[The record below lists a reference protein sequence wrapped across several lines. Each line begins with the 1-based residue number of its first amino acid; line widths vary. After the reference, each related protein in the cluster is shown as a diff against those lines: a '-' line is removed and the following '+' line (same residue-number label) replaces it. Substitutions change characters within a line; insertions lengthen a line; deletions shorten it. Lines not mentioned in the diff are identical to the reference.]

1 MEKGFLRSK
10 RHQSL
15 GIKADIIFRFIGVI
29 KCSIKEIIQIDII
42 NNNNEMNIKDLGEW
56 GRPHLQ
62 PGRGPRLAG
71 GAQQLQGL
79 KAPLTTQCDELFK
92 SRYLSN
98 LALRLVAYENLA
110 SQMVEE
116 VDIEDEAS
124 IIATP
129 ATASLTSED
138 YDSRN
143 PEEISAGEEDFFIS
157 TLDANFDITTAAA
170 SLTSEDDASD
180 AEEISAREQA
190 SFICTLDAIFEI
202 PPPPPTLFNNV
213 FSMTLEDFEVE
224 DLLENISMQELP
236 DQVYQDEEIDD
247 PTSIIHNTE
256 DRLKCFTICCLE
268 RGQSTYSISQI
279 ILGQEDVPTYNEE
292 EEVFNEV
299 QNLAV
304 FPIDPPGR
312 NRLRYESEERG
323 DDQLEFRRNLLEDI
337 PIPSRK

>member
-116 VDIEDEAS
+116 VDLEDEAS

-138 YDSRN
+138 YDYSN

-157 TLDANFDITTAAA
+157 TLDANFDITLAA
-170 SLTSEDDASD
+170 SLTSEDDAN
-180 AEEISAREQA
+180 
-190 SFICTLDAIFEI
+190 FEI

-213 FSMTLEDFEVE
+213 FSMSLEDFEVE

-323 DDQLEFRRNLLEDI
+323 DDQLEFRRNRLEDI